1 MAKAT
6 KNTNTIVNTAEQ
18 GLLIQN
24 LDIRPVQ
31 RSSAD
36 IAKWRSA
43 LQTAESTSG
52 TRVPLY
58 DLYSDI
64 LLDGFLK
71 RMISQRILGVTKTRL
86 QFVGKDGK
94 ENEQIADLIKK
105 QQFRKLRKA
114 IQKQKAWGHTVIE
127 LSKKNEEFHFYE
139 VPPKHIRPKEGLITN
154 TQYDVTGD
162 KYREPPYSKF
172 VFEVGDSEDFGYILE
187 ACQYVIYKRGGFGDW
202 ANFAQLFGM
211 PFREARYDGYNGQ
224 VRKQLETA
232 LKSMGSAGY
241 AILPKEAELK
251 LHEAKNAAGS
261 NELYNSLRKSCN
273 EEIAILVLGQTETT
287 SKTAGKLGGND
298 DTHEQTEDDINQDDR
313 LDELAILNEKV
324 VPILKNLGYPV
335 DGGQFIHEPNK
346 EDLSIKDMIGVV
358 DTAVNKLDLPVDDDF
373 IYELTGIPK
382 PKNYDALKAEK
393 AASKELAQQQQQK
406 GKNEAQEEPPSDK
419 QLSAEAV
426 AKIVRETMKGFF

>member
-6 KNTNTIVNTAEQ
+6 TTVKPTENTSEQ

-43 LQTAESTSG
+43 LQSAEATNG

-71 RMISQRILGVTKTRL
+71 RMVAQRILGVTKTRL
-86 QFVGKDGK
+86 QFIGKDGK
-94 ENEQIADLIKK
+94 ENEEIAALIKK
-105 QQFRKLRKA
+105 LQFRKLRKA
-114 IQKQKAWGHTVIE
+114 IQKQKAWGHNVIE
-127 LSKKNEEFHFYE
+127 LSMKNGEFHFYE
-139 VPPKHIRPKEGLITN
+139 VPPKHVRPKEGLITN

-162 KYREPPYSKF
+162 NYRNPPFSNYI
-172 VFEVGDSEDFGYILE
+172 FEAGDSDDFGYILE

-232 LKSMGSAGY
+232 LKAMGSAGF

-251 LHEAKNAAGS
+251 LHEAKNASGS
-261 NELYNSLRKSCN
+261 NELYNSLRKACN
-273 EEIAILVLGQTETT
+273 EEIAILILGQTETT
-287 SKTAGKLGGND
+287 SKTAGKMGGND

-324 VPILKNLGYPV
+324 VPILKNLGFAV

-346 EDLSIKDMIGVV
+346 EELSIKDMIGVV
-358 DTAVNKLDLPVDDDF
+358 DTAVNKLDLPIDDDY

-382 PKNYDALKAEK
+382 PANYDALKAEK
-393 AASKELAQQQQQK
+393 AASKQLAQQQQQK
-406 GKNEAQEEPPSDK
+406 GKKGAQDDSPSDK
-419 QLSAEAV
+419 QLSAESV